1 MKETAEPRQSV
12 WGNKIG
18 TEIIAIV
25 QLVGVVTLPLGQQVS
40 RHCELYCMAWSDVE
54 GELAVMWYIQQRGL
68 KLESRKGPKRGL

>member
-40 RHCELYCMAWSDVE
+40 RHYVE